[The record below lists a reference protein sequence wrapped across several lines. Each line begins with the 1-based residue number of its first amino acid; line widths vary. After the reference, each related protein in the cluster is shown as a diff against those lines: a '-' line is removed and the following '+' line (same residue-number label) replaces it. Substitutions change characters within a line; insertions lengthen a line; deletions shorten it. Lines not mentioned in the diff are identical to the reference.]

1 MDKLMDNPWF
11 IKILAL
17 LLAVLLYNSIPPH
30 TGKEMTDVNVPSVQ
44 SSVTIKDFPVKVY
57 YDTENL
63 VVSGIPDSVDITLK
77 GPTTHVQSANALRNF
92 EVFVDLTN
100 VKIGKQKVKLEV
112 KDLSDKLKATL
123 KPDTVT
129 VTVQEKITKEF
140 KVEAEFNK
148 NQIEDGYSAGQPVVE
163 PNKVKITGAKSD
175 IDRIT
180 YVKATLEE
188 KEKMKETVSK
198 EATVQVL
205 DKELNKL
212 DVKVEPS
219 TVKVTIPIKDNSK
232 TVPISI
238 VKKGTPPA
246 GVTIESIDLDV
257 KEATIIGP
265 EDILKDTESVR
276 VEVDVS
282 KITGNTT
289 LDLPVIISNG
299 ISKVTPQMVK
309 ATVVVSKVEEKTV
322 SQIPLKIRGL
332 SENYNAEINDPVNQM
347 ISLLV
352 TGPSASINGLKPE
365 DFSVYVDLSSLSEGD
380 YDVNIRIEGPKNLN
394 WKPDKAKAKITI
406 TNNNA

>member
-17 LLAVLLYNSIPPH
+17 LLAVLLYSSIPNS
-30 TGKEMTDVNVPSVQ
+30 GDVNVPGKQ

-63 VVSGIPDSVDITLK
+63 VVSGIPETVDITLK
-77 GPTTHVQSANALRNF
+77 GPMTHVQSANTLRNF

-100 VKIGKQKVKLEV
+100 AKIGKQKVKLEV

-129 VTVQEKITKEF
+129 VSVQEKITKEF

-148 NQIEDGYSAGQPVVE
+148 GQIEDGYSAGQPIVE
-163 PNKVKITGAKSD
+163 PNKVKITGAKSA

-180 YVKATLEE
+180 YVKATVEA
-188 KEKMKETVSK
+188 KEKWKETVTK

-205 DKELNKL
+205 DKDLNKL
-212 DVKVEPS
+212 DVSVEPG

-232 TVPISI
+232 TVPIT
-238 VKKGTPPA
+238 VQKKGTPPT

-265 EDILKDTESVR
+265 EDMLKDTESVR

-282 KITGNTT
+282 KITENTT

-299 ISKVTPQMVK
+299 ITKVTPQMVK
-309 ATVVVSKVEEKTV
+309 ATVVVKKMEEKTV
-322 SQIPLKIRGL
+322 SGIPLKIRGL
-332 SENYNAEINDPVNQM
+332 SENFNAEINDPVNQM

-352 TGPSASINGLKPE
+352 TGPSAAVNGLKPE

-380 YDVNIRIEGPKNLN
+380 YDVNIRIEGPKELN
-394 WKPDKAKAKITI
+394 WKPDKAKAKIKI